1 MNTNEILL
9 VCEMA
14 ITILTTFVVFLTA
27 GLLRECQEG

>member
-1 MNTNEILL
+1 MDTNQILL

-14 ITILTTFVVFLTA
+14 VTILTTFLVFLTV